1 MNTNDTS
8 TKAILA
14 EAVQGLR
21 EAEPPAD
28 EAAAAA
34 ERVRRELAA
43 AQPAAS
49 EGSQV
54 VFDCGGF
61 VEMIPAYRQGT
72 LPAARRELFEDHT
85 RSCVSCRRALWQ
97 ENGRAAAR
105 PALSGWSDW
114 RRWGLAAAAVLVIG
128 VGLKLGVLDRLQGSP
143 EQARAVAERVDGTL
157 YRVHEGQ
164 LVPLA
169 INDTVTA
176 SEPIR
181 TGRATRAVLRLGDG
195 SRLEMNEHSE
205 LAVRPRRDG
214 VAVALRRGSVIV
226 EAARQ
231 QAGRHLYVDAPD
243 CEVAVKGTVFTV
255 TSGPKGSRVSVLEG
269 EVWVEQGSTVT
280 KLEPGGQTVTHA
292 NIAPVP
298 VAEEVAWSSDPSRYA
313 ALLRE
318 LSEVSKQ
325 MMAKLANVPLR
336 YDSKLWPLL
345 PADTFIYAAMPN
357 ISREVAEAG
366 MDLERRIQAN
376 PQLRSWFDQH
386 RQSNPNAPD
395 IGEVLTRFRELGALV
410 GSEIVL
416 AVSGMPGAGQ
426 PTVLLLAE
434 TSDEAGLVAA
444 IREDLQRLRSQC
456 GEEIPVVVVEDPAA
470 IPAQTGKALYVLV
483 RGGLVAAT
491 DSTAEVV
498 RLGAG
503 APGSAPSTPFFAQI
517 ARCYQDGV
525 TWLFAADAERM
536 TAKAAAESGAE
547 SQIAE
552 ELGLRDMQ
560 IVLFE
565 HKRIASQGQLR
576 GVLGFSRERRGVP
589 AWLGAPAPM
598 GSLEFVSPN
607 AYAVGCILSRDPQQ
621 IADEVLA
628 SLQKHDPEGFAK
640 LGTFESEHGFSL
652 REDLAAPLGGEML
665 VAIDGPVLPRP
676 AWKLVVAADDPGR
689 LQGAIVKLVAE
700 ANTHL
705 LAEGKPTLA
714 LATASEGGLA
724 LSTLTSSDGTLELYW
739 TYWDGYWIVAAQK
752 TLVREAVSIRQS
764 GLSLPTTAAFRSALP
779 VDGQQ
784 HYSALGFVNASSLG
798 SALASAVP
806 QGTTPNAQAG
816 LGELRKLLSEASAMT
831 LCVTAERDR
840 ILITS
845 TGIDLLNPSRALSF
859 LSSLKPPQSE
869 PAAEPVEE
877 RAAQIQT

>member
-8 TKAILA
+8 KKTLLA

-21 EAEPPAD
+21 ESEPPAD

-43 AQPAAS
+43 AQPRAS

-54 VFDCGGF
+54 VFDCAGF
-61 VEMIPAYRQGT
+61 VEMIPAYRQGA

-97 ENGRAAAR
+97 EHGRAAAR

-169 INDTVTA
+169 VNDTVAA

-205 LAVRPRRDG
+205 LAVKPRRDG
-214 VAVALRRGSVIV
+214 LAVALRRGSVIV

-269 EVWVEQGSTVT
+269 EVWVEQGNTVT
-280 KLEPGGQTVTHA
+280 KLAPGGQTVTQA

-345 PADTFIYAAMPN
+345 PPDTFIYAAMPN

-376 PQLRSWFDQH
+376 PQLKSWFDQH

-395 IGEVLTRFRELGALV
+395 IAEVLTRFRELGSHV
-410 GSEIVL
+410 GGEIVL
-416 AVSGMPGAGQ
+416 AVSGAASGGQ
-426 PTVLLLAE
+426 STFELLAE

-444 IREDLQRLRSQC
+444 IRENLQRLRSQC

-470 IPAQTGKALYVLV
+470 VPVQTGKVLYVLV
-483 RGGLVAAT
+483 HGGLVAAT
-491 DSTAEVV
+491 DSAAEVV
-498 RLGAG
+498 RLASG
-503 APGSAPSTPFFAQI
+503 APAAAPSTPFFAQI

-525 TWLFAADAERM
+525 TWLFAADAERI
-536 TAKAAAESGAE
+536 TAKATAETGSE
-547 SQIAE
+547 SRIAE

-560 IVLFE
+560 VVLFE

-607 AYAVGCILSRDPQQ
+607 AYAVGCVLSRDPQQ
-621 IADEVLA
+621 IANEVLA
-628 SLQKHDPEGFAK
+628 AIQKHDPEGFAK
-640 LGTFESEHGFSL
+640 LGTFEREHNFSL
-652 REDLAAPLGGEML
+652 REDLAAPLGGELM
-665 VAIDGPVLPRP
+665 VAIDGPVLPKP
-676 AWKLVVAADDPGR
+676 AWKLVVAVDDPGR
-689 LQGAIVKLVAE
+689 LEGTITKLVAE

-705 LAEGKPTLA
+705 QAEGKPTLA
-714 LATASEGGLA
+714 LATANEGGLA

-764 GLSLPTTAAFRSALP
+764 GLSLPTTAAFRGALP

-806 QGTTPNAQAG
+806 QGATPNAQTG
-816 LGELRKLLSEASAMT
+816 LAELRKLLTEASAMT
-831 LCVTAERDR
+831 LCVTAEPDR
-840 ILITS
+840 ILLTS

-869 PAAEPVEE
+869 RPAQQVEE
-877 RAAQIQT
+877 RGAQIQT